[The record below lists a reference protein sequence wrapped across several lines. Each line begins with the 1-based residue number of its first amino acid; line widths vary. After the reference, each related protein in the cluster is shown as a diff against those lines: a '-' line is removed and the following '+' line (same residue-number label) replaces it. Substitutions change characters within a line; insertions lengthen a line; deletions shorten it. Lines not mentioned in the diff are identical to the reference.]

1 MRRGEQ
7 KGPTGRGT
15 QRGPGLTTKAITTT
29 GEKSN
34 SDLRVRYFLVLTTVA
49 DSLIV
54 NYMGGI
60 INFNYMGW
68 VGWWCTGGG
77 DVVGFWFW
85 WDGGG
90 RGANWVHHRD
100 LMVVHSVPF
109 IGFVPLANASLII
122 SLKFYFWSNDTIAM
136 SCSIHLCSWTRTIRL
151 AVAA

>member
-7 KGPTGRGT
+7 RGPTGRGR

-34 SDLRVRYFLVLTTVA
+34 SDLRVRYFLVLTTVP

-68 VGWWCTGGG
+68 VWVVVHWWCGR
-77 DVVGFWFW
+77 VLVLVGRRRK
-85 WDGGG
+85 
-90 RGANWVHHRD
+90 RGKLGA
-100 LMVVHSVPF
+100 
-109 IGFVPLANASLII
+109 
-122 SLKFYFWSNDTIAM
+122 
-136 SCSIHLCSWTRTIRL
+136 
-151 AVAA
+151 